1 MDSAVPVGTYAVT
14 VTSTD
19 TDGTTASCAL
29 TVQVTTV
36 LTVGEVQGQTLD
48 SENGKTDRS
57 PLAPATGNGSSSLLY
72 DVRGVVTQKT
82 LARTNCGANQFGFF
96 LQSRLGADRR
106 RPAHLRRRLRLHGQ
120 LHQPDRRLRPD
131 RR

>member
-1 MDSAVPVGTYAVT
+1 MDSAVPAGTYAVT

-19 TDGTTASCAL
+19 TDGTTATCTL

-82 LARTNCGANQFGFF
+82 LARTNSGGKPV
-96 LQSRLGADRR
+96 RLLPAEPARRDRR
-106 RPAHLRRRLRLHGQ
+106 RPAHLRRHLRLHGQ
-120 LHQPDRRLRPD
+120 LHHA
-131 RR
+131 